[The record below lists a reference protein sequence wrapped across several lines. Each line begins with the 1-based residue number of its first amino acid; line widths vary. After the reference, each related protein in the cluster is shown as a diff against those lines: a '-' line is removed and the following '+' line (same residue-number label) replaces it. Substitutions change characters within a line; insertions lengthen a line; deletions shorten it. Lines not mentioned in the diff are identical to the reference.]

1 MATCAA
7 PLASPP
13 LRPPPPISSWLCAQ
27 LEFGKSRQPTEE
39 NSYNDDIITPADLT
53 KADFQKASFTTT
65 GKNADVDFS
74 GAKLND
80 ANFNDAVVK
89 ASGENSAVKNDPTA

>member
-1 MATCAA
+1 MRQIGFHQTYYYRYGEDNLKIPA
-7 PLASPP
+7 P
-13 LRPPPPISSWLCAQ
+13 
-27 LEFGKSRQPTEE
+27 
-39 NSYNDDIITPADLT
+39 DLT

-65 GKNADVDFS
+65 GKNAEIDFS

-80 ANFNDAVVK
+80 ANFKDAVVK

>member
-1 MATCAA
+1 M
-7 PLASPP
+7 
-13 LRPPPPISSWLCAQ
+13 CAQ
-27 LEFGKSRQPTEE
+27 VKFRHAKMTG
-39 NSYNDDIITPADLT
+39 
-53 KADFQKASFTTT
+53 ADFQKASLITT
-65 GKNADVDFS
+65 GKKSEFWFS

>member
-1 MATCAA
+1 M
-7 PLASPP
+7 
-13 LRPPPPISSWLCAQ
+13 
-27 LEFGKSRQPTEE
+27 RQIGFHEKVVADPTF
-39 NSYNDDIITPADLT
+39 SYDWVLDVPVADLT
-53 KADFQKASFTTT
+53 KADFQKASFTTK
-65 GKNADVDFS
+65 GKNAHVDFS